1 MQDRKDRD
9 RRQVPAM
16 IELLRSND
24 LVLLSWVEAYL
35 RDAGIENMLLD
46 HHISATEGS
55 IGAFN
60 RRLMVLDDDLAEAR
74 ALLAEAGIK
83 AGS

>member
-1 MQDRKDRD
+1 MQDRNGGNGQQER
-9 RRQVPAM
+9 VM

-35 RDAGIENMLLD
+35 RDAGIENILLD
-46 HHISATEGS
+46 RHISVTEGS

-60 RRLMVLDDDLAEAR
+60 RRLMVLDEAR
-74 ALLAEAGIK
+74 ALLAEAGIE

>member
-1 MQDRKDRD
+1 
-9 RRQVPAM
+9 M
-16 IELLRSND
+16 IELLRSHD

-46 HHISATEGS
+46 HHIPVTEGS

-60 RRLMVLDDDLAEAR
+60 RRMMVLDDDLAEAR
-74 ALLAEAGIK
+74 ALLAEAGIE